1 MKHQPTCNFDERTS
15 TPIDMLVLHYTG
27 METSQGAIE
36 RLCDPAAKVSA
47 HYVIDEEGALTQLV
61 AEDCR
66 AWHAGEAFW
75 SGHHDINDR
84 SIGIELVNPGHE
96 FGLSAFPEI
105 QMRGLEKL
113 ALSIINRYQIPARNV
128 VGHSDVAPRRKQDP
142 GELFDWFRLSKAG
155 VGIWPEDA
163 LPLDLNQ
170 QEGTDLL
177 ASYGYETV
185 DFSKTVEAFQRHFRP
200 ISVTGFLDRE
210 TAGLLDHLIA
220 VVG

>member
-84 SIGIELVNPGHE
+84 SIGIELVNTGHE
-96 FGLSAFPEI
+96 FGLSA
-105 QMRGLEKL
+105 G
-113 ALSIINRYQIPARNV
+113 
-128 VGHSDVAPRRKQDP
+128 
-142 GELFDWFRLSKAG
+142 
-155 VGIWPEDA
+155 
-163 LPLDLNQ
+163 
-170 QEGTDLL
+170 
-177 ASYGYETV
+177 
-185 DFSKTVEAFQRHFRP
+185 
-200 ISVTGFLDRE
+200 
-210 TAGLLDHLIA
+210 
-220 VVG
+220 